1 MRTAVVAL
9 LAAMPMVL
17 FFAILIAFLDG
28 QIGMATLLLSAFA
41 ICAITITAAVLQAS
55 GALPA
60 RCRASRWA

>member
-41 ICAITITAAVLQAS
+41 ICAITITAAVFHA
-55 GALPA
+55 APA
-60 RCRASRWA
+60 MERTEEEG